1 MHPNFNE
8 SNNICKLNYFC
19 NFDKRWC
26 RSKYSSESLDRM
38 MRWFEKIAEPSGV
51 LLTLKYENRLI
62 TNISSCRR
70 AQCLILPSSPVRFFL
85 NRILNINVTQIYRL
99 NEYIVKYTREG
110 RTPWLSTIH
119 YLSIYLVREN
129 RILYSVIHCTCWLL
143 AYRIFQ
149 ICYLLF

>member
-1 MHPNFNE
+1 MR
-8 SNNICKLNYFC
+8 KLNYFC

-62 TNISSCRR
+62 INISSCRR
-70 AQCLILPSSPVRFFL
+70 AQCLILPSSPVKFFL

-99 NEYIVKYTREG
+99 NEYIVKDTREG
-110 RTPWLSTIH
+110 RTPWLSIH

-129 RILYSVIHCTCWLL
+129 RILCSVIHCTCWLL

-149 ICYLLF
+149 ICYLKF